1 MLYELN
7 IDIVK
12 SNNYCNNYIKKLIDK
27 YIYLFITSKYNNLS
41 IKDKLYN
48 NLSIKDKLNENIYL
62 IDYYDNITI
71 DIIIEEL
78 LLTIEKHIKNIYP
91 DCGSKWKLNFNYTK
105 VLSN

>member
-12 SNNYCNNYIKKLIDK
+12 SKNYCNNYIKKLIDK
-27 YIYLFITSKYNNLS
+27 YLYLFITSK
-41 IKDKLYN
+41 YN

-62 IDYYDNITI
+62 IDYYDNITLN
-71 DIIIEEL
+71 IIIEEL
-78 LLTIEKHIKNIYP
+78 LLIIEKHIKNIYP
-91 DCGSKWKLNFNYTK
+91 DCGSNWKLNFNYTK

>member
-1 MLYELN
+1 L
-7 IDIVK
+7 
-12 SNNYCNNYIKKLIDK
+12 SIKDKL
-27 YIYLFITSKYNNLS
+27 YNNLS

>member
-27 YIYLFITSKYNNLS
+27 YIYLFITSK
-41 IKDKLYN
+41 YN